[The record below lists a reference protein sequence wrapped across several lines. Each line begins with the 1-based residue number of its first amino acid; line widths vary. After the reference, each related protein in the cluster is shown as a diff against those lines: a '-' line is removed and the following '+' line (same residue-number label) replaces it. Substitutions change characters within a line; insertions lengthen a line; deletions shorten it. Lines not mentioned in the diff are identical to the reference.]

1 MQRVAVARALVARPS
16 IILADE
22 PTGNLDSHSS
32 TEVLD
37 LLRSLSDEDGT
48 AVVLVTH
55 DQTAERYGT
64 RRLNLGDG
72 RPYAGDAA
80 PAGEHGLRRCA
91 PDGFPSAAFT
101 SPR

>member
-37 LLRSLSDEDGT
+37 LLRSLSDEDGA

-64 RRLNLGDG
+64 RRLNLVDG
-72 RPYAGDAA
+72 RPYAVDPA
-80 PAGEHGLRRCA
+80 PVGEQ
-91 PDGFPSAAFT
+91 
-101 SPR
+101 